1 MWCRSIAGW
10 SGCVA
15 SNCLVETHLALARA
29 DNICRPTR
37 RPTLSIDFIQ
47 WRGRL
52 TIGSATAIVADRDA
66 NLTWRLKDGRTSPT
80 VDSEQVPGLRTGLF
94 SSCRF
99 LRMSDDKIHRLC
111 LIQDNRRASAVYSR
125 LMKSQSTVATILTL
139 INVDLTSS
147 VAVKQESSCNVAAV
161 NNNDINNDDSI

>member
-1 MWCRSIAGW
+1 
-10 SGCVA
+10 
-15 SNCLVETHLALARA
+15 
-29 DNICRPTR
+29 
-37 RPTLSIDFIQ
+37 
-47 WRGRL
+47 
-52 TIGSATAIVADRDA
+52 
-66 NLTWRLKDGRTSPT
+66 
-80 VDSEQVPGLRTGLF
+80 
-94 SSCRF
+94 
-99 LRMSDDKIHRLC
+99 MSDDKIHRLC